1 MQKLPAGKGRRAIT
15 YRCAK
20 EQMDVEL
27 PEGTADE
34 VRLCTDAWL
43 AAGMRHQEAILRR
56 MLPVNRR
63 DPQHDRYYN
72 FATEFR
78 TSKAGFDELMRRV
91 ISAIRFL
98 DEILERM
105 KDPAY
110 PADRAFGAHA
120 LFLKVAP
127 IRGAMKVG
135 PIVKIHTSSARAIA
149 RAGRDDAPKSLTRR
163 EREIALLLQRGLS
176 RAQVAERLSVSLDT
190 VSSHCKQL
198 FKKLG
203 VKRATELG
211 RFSFETGGGAASGGD
226 AKR

>member
-1 MQKLPAGKGRRAIT
+1 MKSAASEDLITRQLRAYESFAAMDAWELLRQSKEPCPVAEVAQRLGLSLQAAQAALELAEGAELVQKLPAGKGRRAIT
-15 YRCAK
+15 YRSAK

-43 AAGMRHQEAILRR
+43 AAGMRHQEAILQR
-56 MLPVNRR
+56 MVPVNRR

-78 TSKAGFDELMRRV
+78 TSKADFDELMRRV

-98 DEILERM
+98 DEIIERM

-127 IRGAMKVG
+127 VRGATKVG
-135 PIVKIHTSSARAIA
+135 PVVKIHTSAARRPRRRVAAAI
-149 RAGRDDAPKSLTRR
+149 R
-163 EREIALLLQRGLS
+163 
-176 RAQVAERLSVSLDT
+176 
-190 VSSHCKQL
+190 
-198 FKKLG
+198 
-203 VKRATELG
+203 
-211 RFSFETGGGAASGGD
+211 
-226 AKR
+226 